1 VLGKTETATVLGKT
15 ETATVP
21 VPSAPIAIPVAV
33 KAVKAVATVTTVTA
47 FPAKRA
53 ASAVDPL
60 RIAMEFRDPM
70 YSLAGTTQRTAMECE
85 EAQRIEVELPSLYKS
100 QGGRSRGWTLSGLD
114 PMMKP
119 RCATG
124 LNPQALRAAKATFD
138 WNLNEKGSSAFLDFI
153 CIAKQI
159 RVAVWALS
167 TKTVTLYPAADRQ
180 TVEPTSPPLYHV
192 EEGGFLS
199 RESLDGPALIKYA
212 DANGWTLAPPAS
224 VLKSL
229 AHLTLPELESVGK
242 QLGAPEFTDLK
253 KAERIAAL
261 GAFKVKQRLSTSPP
275 S

>member
-1 VLGKTETATVLGKT
+1 
-15 ETATVP
+15 
-21 VPSAPIAIPVAV
+21 
-33 KAVKAVATVTTVTA
+33 
-47 FPAKRA
+47 
-53 ASAVDPL
+53 
-60 RIAMEFRDPM
+60 M
-70 YSLAGTTQRTAMECE
+70 YSMAGATQRTAMECE
-85 EAQRIEVELPSLYKS
+85 EAQRIEADLPSLYKS

-124 LNPQALRAAKATFD
+124 LAPQALRAAKAVFD
-138 WNLNEKGSSAFLDFI
+138 WNLNDKGSSAFLDFI
-153 CIAKQI
+153 CVAKQI

-180 TVEPTSPPLYHV
+180 TVEPTAPPLYHV

-242 QLGAPEFTDLK
+242 QLGAPEFADLK
-253 KAERIAAL
+253 KTERIAAL
-261 GAFKVKQRLSTSPP
+261 GAFKVKQRLLS
-275 S
+275 

>member
-1 VLGKTETATVLGKT
+1 
-15 ETATVP
+15 
-21 VPSAPIAIPVAV
+21 
-33 KAVKAVATVTTVTA
+33 
-47 FPAKRA
+47 
-53 ASAVDPL
+53 
-60 RIAMEFRDPM
+60 M
-70 YSLAGTTQRTAMECE
+70 YSMAGATQRTAMECE
-85 EAQRIEVELPSLYKS
+85 EAQRIEADLPSLYKS

-124 LNPQALRAAKATFD
+124 LNPQALRAAKAVFD
-138 WNLNEKGSSAFLDFI
+138 WNLDDKGSSAFLDFI
-153 CIAKQI
+153 CVAKQI

-180 TVEPTSPPLYHV
+180 TVEPTAPPLYHV

-261 GAFKVKQRLSTSPP
+261 GAFKVKQRLLS
-275 S
+275 